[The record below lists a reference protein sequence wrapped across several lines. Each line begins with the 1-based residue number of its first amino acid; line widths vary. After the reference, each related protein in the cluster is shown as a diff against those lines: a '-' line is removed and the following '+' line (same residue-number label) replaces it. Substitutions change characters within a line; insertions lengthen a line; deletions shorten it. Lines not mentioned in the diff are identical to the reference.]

1 MDWTTDRKG
10 GVAEMAIAYEAGQ
23 LGIGVFRPVMEGE
36 RYDLIF
42 DLRPRLLR
50 VQCKWATRRGAI
62 IAVPCQSSRR
72 TATGLVARRYTA
84 AEIDAIAAYCHELK
98 KCYLLPI
105 SLVANRREVSLRLFP
120 TKNNQAQGV
129 KWSFEYELGAI
140 AQLGERVT
148 GSHEVVGSSPT
159 SSTDKAAHCGRLFS

>member
-1 MDWTTDRKG
+1 MRWVRDGRSSGPRPDCSRFYKAVAKGHSRAVFPSGTRTSVRVMEWTSDQKG
-10 GVAEMAIAYEAGQ
+10 GVAELAIAAEAAQ
-23 LGIGVFRPVMEGE
+23 LEIGVFRPVMEGE

-42 DLRPRLLR
+42 DLRPGLLR

-62 IAVPCQSSRR
+62 ITVPCQSCRR
-72 TATGLVARRYTA
+72 TATGLVARSYSES
-84 AEIDAIAAYCHELK
+84 EIDAIAAYCHELK

-129 KWSFEYELGAI
+129 
-140 AQLGERVT
+140 
-148 GSHEVVGSSPT
+148 
-159 SSTDKAAHCGRLFS
+159 

>member
-1 MDWTTDRKG
+1 VEWTSDQKG
-10 GVAEMAIAYEAGQ
+10 GVAELAIAAEAAQ
-23 LGIGVFRPVMEGE
+23 LEIGVFRPVMEGE

-42 DLRPRLLR
+42 DLRPGLLR
-50 VQCKWATRRGAI
+50 VQCKWAARRGAI
-62 IAVPCQSSRR
+62 ITVPCQSCRR
-72 TATGLVARRYTA
+72 TATGLVARSYSES
-84 AEIDAIAAYCHELK
+84 EIDAIAAYCHELK

-129 KWSFEYELGAI
+129 HWAFEYELGAI

-148 GSHEVVGSSPT
+148 GSHEVAGSSPA
-159 SSTDKAAHCGRLFS
+159 SSTEKAAHLGRLFS